1 MTFVGAVGSLGVEG
15 VVLGGGSFDDGV
27 VWCDFLKIKILD
39 ILPKTIAATTMIAQI
54 IVSYVP

>member
-1 MTFVGAVGSLGVEG
+1 
-15 VVLGGGSFDDGV
+15 VLGGGSFDDGV
-27 VWCDFLKIKILD
+27 AWCDFLKIKILD